1 MKTGS
6 VSRLNWGNNM
16 AYSEIPASVVIRWCN
31 KTLKR
36 IEDKRKEKIG
46 ERVLYYMKPTTF
58 MGITLY
64 KGMSQDDAYAYV
76 TTDQFTS
83 KSLSE
88 CLDDSLATDYA
99 WRQYRK
105 VEDIKKLCQKAI
117 DYNANADKLIKMSD
131 DDLSYLIT
139 D

>member
-1 MKTGS
+1 
-6 VSRLNWGNNM
+6 M

-31 KTLKR
+31 KTLER
-36 IEDKRKEKIG
+36 IQDKRKEKIG

-76 TTDQFTS
+76 MSDDAKNKT
-83 KSLSE
+83 LSE
-88 CLDDSLATDYA
+88 CLDDCLATDYA
-99 WRQYRK
+99 HNHYRK
-105 VEDIKKLCQKAI
+105 VEDIKKLCQITYESAVDTK
-117 DYNANADKLIKMSD
+117 IKISA